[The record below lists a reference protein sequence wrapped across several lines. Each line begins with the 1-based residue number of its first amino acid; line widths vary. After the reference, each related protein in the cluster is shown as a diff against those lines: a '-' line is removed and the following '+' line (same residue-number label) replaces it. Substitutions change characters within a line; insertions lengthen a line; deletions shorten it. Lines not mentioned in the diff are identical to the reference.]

1 MRLRIPPLLLAFPL
15 VVVPLA
21 LGACGNTYHPEY
33 HPVTVTQLEQQI
45 AYPVT
50 VQTGT
55 EPAPVVVAPAP
66 PAEPPAPWPPWP
78 SR

>member
-1 MRLRIPPLLLAFPL
+1 MRLRMPPLLLAVPL

-33 HPVTVTQLEQQI
+33 HPVTVTQVKQQI

-55 EPAPVVVAPAP
+55 EPAPVVVASAP
-66 PAEPPAPWPPWP
+66 PSAWAPWP
-78 SR
+78 SQ